1 MKKKLVATICLVTTL
16 LSSLAVGIIPASAAD
31 GDWIDREHVTDVDY
45 SFAVLGD
52 IQNTTYDAAKNYTL
66 NLDKM
71 FSWILKNKE
80 TKNIQYVFGL
90 GDSVESMTT
99 RGDADAA
106 RNPKEWDTVY
116 NQFSRLNGKIPYG
129 VVRGNHDDEAGYHE
143 HICTPVYQNQM
154 DEFFFDSS
162 KPVTL
167 GNSMSNSYRK
177 IQIGNHKYLMLNLDF
192 RATPEVIAWADEV
205 IYKNYDYKVII
216 SIHSYLASNGSFL
229 KGDIGS
235 SNLGDTV
242 LEWVAFD
249 GQALWDNLFSQH
261 DNVFMVLCGHI
272 AVNDPVVQTRTGKQG
287 NKVIEILVDPQGYEA
302 KDPCGT
308 LMMLNFTESGQKI
321 EIEYFSPS
329 KDKFFREKNQRTIV
343 LDEGVLPTYVPTP
356 VSQETEVI
364 TSPTDTTEATTESD
378 SAELPKE
385 EKNSL
390 GVIIGIGVGL
400 GCVVLGGVSFVLWKV
415 KKKK

>member
-1 MKKKLVATICLVTTL
+1 MKKKLLAMICLVATL

-71 FSWILKNKE
+71 FTWILKNKE
-80 TKNIQYVFGL
+80 TQNIQYVFGL
-90 GDSVESMTT
+90 GDSVETLTT
-99 RGDADAA
+99 YPQAQL
-106 RNPKEWDTVY
+106 NPKEWDTVF

-154 DEFFFDSS
+154 EEFFFDPT

-167 GNSMSNSYRK
+167 GNSMSNSYQK

-205 IYKNYDYKVII
+205 IYKNSDYKVII
-216 SIHSYLASNGSFL
+216 STHAYMSGSGTFL
-229 KGDIGS
+229 KCNIGS
-235 SNLGDTV
+235 SNVDDTV
-242 LEWVAFD
+242 LEQVAFD
-249 GQALWDNLFSQH
+249 GQVLWDNLFSQH
-261 DNVFMVLCGHI
+261 ENVFMILCGHV
-272 AVNDPVVQTRTGKQG
+272 AVSDPVIHTRTGKKG
-287 NKVIEILVDPQGYEA
+287 NEVIEILVDPQGYEA
-302 KDPCGT
+302 NDPCGT
-308 LMMLNFTESGQKI
+308 LMMLNFTEGGQKI
-321 EIEYFSPS
+321 EVEYFSPS

-343 LDEGVLPTYVPTP
+343 LDEGVLPTYIPTSA
-356 VSQETEVI
+356 SQETESI
-364 TSPTDTTEATTESD
+364 TSPTDTAEATTESSSED
-378 SAELPKE
+378 LPNG

-390 GVIIGIGVGL
+390 GVIIGVGVGL